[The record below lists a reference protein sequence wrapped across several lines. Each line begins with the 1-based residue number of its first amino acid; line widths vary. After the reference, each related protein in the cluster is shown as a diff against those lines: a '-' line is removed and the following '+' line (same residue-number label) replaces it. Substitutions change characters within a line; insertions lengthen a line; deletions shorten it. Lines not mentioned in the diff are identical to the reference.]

1 MNKNK
6 KFISPRMEIIDHY
19 DLVINELDIYTEVL
33 LEKSLPGNTIYVPQH
48 FKAENIIKS
57 DVLSKYTKD
66 EYSFCYEYEQTK
78 VPARLP
84 IEDFIN
90 GARKKA
96 IVELEK
102 ARKETLDY
110 YNANKSRFERDW
122 SKMIDSNERELF
134 RQDVFGK
141 KFCFGIEIA
150 VTEREY
156 STLKLEYKQNDPKIT
171 PHPTF
176 KFCTVVADFYLSES
190 EIKQLRYI
198 QFLFENLLN
207 IKY

>member
-1 MNKNK
+1 MNKNN

-48 FKAENIIKS
+48 FETKYINTRG
-57 DVLSKYTKD
+57 LYKYTKD
-66 EYSFCYEYEQTK
+66 EYSFYYEYEPTK

-96 IVELEK
+96 IVELETV
-102 ARKETLDY
+102 RKETLDY

-122 SKMIDSNERELF
+122 AKMVDSNEREMF

-150 VTEREY
+150 ATERKY
-156 STLKLEYKQNDPKIT
+156 STLKFDFRSNLLKIS
-171 PHPTF
+171 PNPSF
-176 KFCTVVADFYLSES
+176 KFCTVVADFYLSEG
-190 EIKQLRYI
+190 EIKRLRYI
-198 QFLFENLLN
+198 QFFYL
-207 IKY
+207 KTY